1 MGMDVFGQDPTDAK
15 GEYFR
20 NNVWWWRPLA
30 AYIEETHPE
39 IAAHCTHWHSNDG
52 DGLNAEQSKSL
63 AEKLRQDIISGR
75 VSNYKNANHSHEFEQ
90 TKIETWYQFSEENV
104 KEFADFLEHCGGFK
118 IC

>member
-1 MGMDVFGQDPTDAK
+1 MGMDVYGNEPTDAN

-30 AYIEETHPE
+30 SYIEETHPE
-39 IAAHCTHWHSNDG
+39 IAAHCESWHTNDG
-52 DGLNAEQSKSL
+52 DGLNAEHSKSL

-75 VSNYKNANHSHEFEQ
+75 VSNYKKAKYSHEFHSD
-90 TKIETWYQFSEENV
+90 KVETWYQFSEENV
-104 KEFADFLEHCGGFK
+104 KEFADFLEHCGGFQ